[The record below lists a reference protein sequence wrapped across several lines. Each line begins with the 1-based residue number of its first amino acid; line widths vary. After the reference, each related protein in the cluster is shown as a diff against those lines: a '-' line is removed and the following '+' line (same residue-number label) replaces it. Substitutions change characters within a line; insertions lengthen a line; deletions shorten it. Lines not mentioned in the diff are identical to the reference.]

1 MRGPVASSP
10 AAVARYI
17 LRREPWPRRRFTRLP
32 EHVDGNAAARI
43 PIAANSEPERSHF
56 REQPLANANSA
67 ILMKARVVTECTKKQ
82 LQRFRS
88 EEHTSEL
95 QSLMRYSYAV
105 FCLKKKKNNP
115 PNKTEQKH
123 KKNK

>member
-43 PIAANSEPERSHF
+43 PIAANSEPERPHF

-82 LQRFRS
+82 LQRFR
-88 EEHTSEL
+88 L
-95 QSLMRYSYAV
+95 
-105 FCLKKKKNNP
+105 NNHLIRGIVDRKSTRM
-115 PNKTEQKH
+115 NSSH
-123 KKNK
+123 KCAPCMPCTA

>member
-82 LQRFRS
+82 LQRFRLYNHFIRGIVNDEMREVRS
-88 EEHTSEL
+88 EGRRVGKEWVRTCRS
-95 QSLMRYSYAV
+95 RG
-105 FCLKKKKNNP
+105 
-115 PNKTEQKH
+115 
-123 KKNK
+123 